1 MYGLNYISIG
11 WYGVSLTSL
20 SSDYFF
26 CPDYPIAPILYIKY
40 VFFIYLFLNI
50 FHISGFFF
58 NLIGFFLTVYL
69 GGGGGGGCA

>member
-40 VFFIYLFLNI
+40 VYFLYI
-50 FHISGFFF
+50 CFLIISYIWVF
-58 NLIGFFLTVYL
+58 LMGFFLTVYL
-69 GGGGGGGCA
+69 AGVGHA